1 MIYQVTPVNGTQS
14 AAAVVRA
21 WYDEQR
27 NAPLTADVQVGLLMD
42 AIRSNDTL
50 VMELTRARRRGWR
63 AVCDHSQRSRQR
75 RLYRPQLHIS

>member
-50 VMELTRARRRGWR
+50 VMELTAPTAWVAGGM
-63 AVCDHSQRSRQR
+63 
-75 RLYRPQLHIS
+75 